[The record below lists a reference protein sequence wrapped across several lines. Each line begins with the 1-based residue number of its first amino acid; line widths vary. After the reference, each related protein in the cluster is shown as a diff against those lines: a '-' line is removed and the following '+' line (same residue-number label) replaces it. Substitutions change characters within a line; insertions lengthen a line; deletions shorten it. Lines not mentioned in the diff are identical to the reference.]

1 VLTATANGAHILRAG
16 LTVRPGGIPVG
27 AKFSHLPRPKNEKA
41 PYWSGTI
48 TSNDVQI
55 KIKQP

>member
-1 VLTATANGAHILRAG
+1 MGTSIPNRQ
-16 LTVRPGGIPVG
+16 PGGIPVG

-48 TSNDVQI
+48 TSNDVPI
-55 KIKQP
+55 KIEQP